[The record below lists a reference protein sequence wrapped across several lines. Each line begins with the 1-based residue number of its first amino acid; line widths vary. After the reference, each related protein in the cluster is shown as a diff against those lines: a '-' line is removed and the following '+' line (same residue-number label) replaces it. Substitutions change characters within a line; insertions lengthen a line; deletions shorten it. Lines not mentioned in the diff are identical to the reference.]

1 MDQPTYTDDSG
12 KNRRVLRYAEAVLT
26 YAEAL
31 NESGRPQE
39 ALVQLNSN
47 QKVVS
52 KINNYDITTSAGGY
66 GYLRDAIWKERRM
79 ELAFEWDRFFDIVRQ
94 GRAAALIH
102 SYASDVINH
111 RGQLFRE
118 GVNEIFPIP
127 QTEIDISNGV
137 VTQNPGY

>member
-1 MDQPTYTDDSG
+1 
-12 KNRRVLRYAEAVLT
+12 
-26 YAEAL
+26 
-31 NESGRPQE
+31 
-39 ALVQLNSN
+39 
-47 QKVVS
+47 
-52 KINNYDITTSAGGY
+52 
-66 GYLRDAIWKERRM
+66 M